1 MIGRVGASLW
11 LCISVISLYHVK
23 KNSLLL
29 KETEPVELNVDPD
42 HQQMNLHFAAENPQA
57 LSHVDWNPLATD
69 WNAAPQHMSEI
80 LEQVSYASTRNPA
93 SYIPSTKRRR
103 VECSTKRRWTECES
117 KSEIDSSCCR
127 CSGGCRNS
135 RCACVKE
142 GRVCSGGNCK
152 CTNCRN
158 PFNAMQELG
167 VHFPSFKGDECLI
180 HNMSKIKNMRTHLM
194 KEVTTPCCQKKLA
207 VKDCLPGMN
216 CPKCKVYYT
225 YSWCSNKLCDS
236 NRAPRNHCSI
246 CRRCGDYR
254 DQHCESCG
262 HCYFAGVT
270 GALRCPCKQKQE
282 DSSKMVVTM
291 AAVEL
296 PTSSTVAPATANATS
311 SKQVPHV
318 RVKNTQPKASLQTHV
333 SQAKV
338 NDGAEECCIM

>member
-1 MIGRVGASLW
+1 
-11 LCISVISLYHVK
+11 
-23 KNSLLL
+23 
-29 KETEPVELNVDPD
+29 LNVDPD
-42 HQQMNLHFAAENPQA
+42 QQQMNLHFAAENPQA
-57 LSHVDWNPLATD
+57 LSHADWNPLATD
-69 WNAAPQHMSEI
+69 WNAAPQLI
-80 LEQVSYASTRNPA
+80 VTLLVPQVSYASTRNTA
-93 SYIPSTKRRR
+93 SYGIPSTKRRR
-103 VECSTKRRWTECES
+103 VECSTKRRWAECES
-117 KSEIDSSCCR
+117 KLENDSSCCR

-135 RCACVKE
+135 RCVCVKE
-142 GRVCSGGNCK
+142 GRVCAGGNCK

-167 VHFPSFKGDECLI
+167 VHFLSFKGDECLI

-194 KEVTTPCCQKKLA
+194 KEVTTPCCQQKLA
-207 VKDCLPGMN
+207 VKDCLPGVN

-270 GALRCPCKQKQE
+270 GMGILRCPCKQKQE
-282 DSSKMVVTM
+282 DSSKMVATM
-291 AAVEL
+291 AAAEL
-296 PTSSTVAPATANATS
+296 PTLSTGASATANATNPNQ
-311 SKQVPHV
+311 QVPHV
-318 RVKNTQPKASLQTHV
+318 RAKNTQPKASLQTHV